1 MPFEPVA
8 ILATSEDEEGPI
20 AASRAAAAAWRD
32 ELRTVARELG
42 QITGELDR
50 LVADLEGGTIDP
62 NEGRGEPLATG
73 RLEERLERP
82 VLARGEGGDADL
94 GCGRGPGGGCP
105 GSADDRRLLCQP
117 GLSGGP

>member
-1 MPFEPVA
+1 MGITSTITLASSAGEQLHKAIAACESSADAVDRGIA

-50 LVADLEGGTIDP
+50 LVADLES
-62 NEGRGEPLATG
+62 
-73 RLEERLERP
+73 
-82 VLARGEGGDADL
+82 VQ
-94 GCGRGPGGGCP
+94 
-105 GSADDRRLLCQP
+105 RRLSP
-117 GLSGGP
+117 TTARAAGD

>member
-1 MPFEPVA
+1 VGITSTITLASSAGEQLHKAIAACESSADAVDRGIA

-50 LVADLEGGTIDP
+50 LVADLE
-62 NEGRGEPLATG
+62 A
-73 RLEERLERP
+73 
-82 VLARGEGGDADL
+82 VQ
-94 GCGRGPGGGCP
+94 
-105 GSADDRRLLCQP
+105 RRLSP
-117 GLSGGP
+117 STSRSAE

>member
-1 MPFEPVA
+1 MGITSTITLASSAGEQLHKAIAACESSADAVDRGIA

-50 LVADLEGGTIDP
+50 LPRQRHRRDVLLVDEQPGRVADPVDV
-62 NEGRGEPLATG
+62 GRAQHAHL
-73 RLEERLERP
+73 R
-82 VLARGEGGDADL
+82 
-94 GCGRGPGGGCP
+94 
-105 GSADDRRLLCQP
+105 
-117 GLSGGP
+117 